1 MVSASAAIGMA
12 LVALGM
18 VLTPGPNMI
27 YLVSRSVSQGWRAG
41 MVSLLGTMV
50 GFVLYMT
57 MANLGLAAVFIL
69 VPWLYVGLKL
79 AGAGYLLWLAWR
91 TLRPGGVALFEARSL
106 PRDSRAKLF
115 RMGLLTNLL
124 NPKAAV
130 MYVALI
136 PQFIDPS
143 AGSVMLQGF
152 VLGSIQISVSMLI
165 NAAILLV
172 AGSLATFVATR
183 PAWIR
188 RQRKITGTMLGAA
201 GIALAIEARTPATA

>member
-165 NAAILLV
+165 NAAIILV